1 MNFIP
6 RESELQFPTD
16 CGVNEQVYE
25 YFFVE
30 WSVKLTVKW
39 VSEQGS
45 VQWIL
50 HEKQKWALHLK
61 SHLQS

>member
-25 YFFVE
+25 YFLVE
-30 WSVKLTVKW
+30 WGVKLTVKW
-39 VSEQGS
+39 VSEQGN
-45 VQWIL
+45 VQGFQ
-50 HEKQKWALHLK
+50 H
-61 SHLQS
+61 